1 MRVTALEIN
10 AHLENVTNFTI
21 GPDFKFFMKFKCDNC
36 NAESENDMAF
46 PLEANV
52 PILNGKANVN
62 LSFKCKECKRP
73 STVNILDGSLR
84 PYTADDDL
92 TFKPFI
98 EMDCRG
104 CSPISFS
111 PLANFACKNVESGRQ
126 FTEVDLSSDDWADYD
141 EASGQT
147 VGVYE
152 FKHQF
157 SSYKK

>member
-1 MRVTALEIN
+1 
-10 AHLENVTNFTI
+10 
-21 GPDFKFFMKFKCDNC
+21 
-36 NAESENDMAF
+36 MAF

-73 STVNILDGSLR
+73 STVSKYSLWDLFLNMCFKLKSHFCFLKHADILEGSLR